1 MFVANINWQI
11 NWQEISHFISSLL
24 NSKFII
30 TIFTSWP
37 LAVVII
43 VLLLRKGILDKL
55 RQLDSFNYKDG
66 TATFIKEEIDKAK
79 ALNVEVEVPKKLN
92 DTSEPDEEPSDS
104 KNAEGVYEPADFK
117 DNKYLEDYAAPYKVI
132 LSWSMV
138 ESRIIEICRNYD
150 IKLSTLYKRVKMLKH
165 VGVISENTFKTITSL
180 FNIRNVAEAHP
191 NSVKKEDAYSYEAL
205 CNKVIKDLED
215 I

>member
-1 MFVANINWQI
+1 MLVANI

-30 TIFTSWP
+30 TILTSWP

-43 VLLLRKGILDKL
+43 VLILRKGILDKI

-79 ALNVEVEVPKKLN
+79 ALNVQFEVHKKLN
-92 DTSEPDEEPSDS
+92 DTSEPDEEPSDANNV
-104 KNAEGVYEPADFK
+104 KEVYETTSFNI
-117 DNKYLEDYAAPYKVI
+117 DNHIENIFAPQRI
-132 LSWSMV
+132 IISWSKV
-138 ESRIIEICRNYD
+138 ESRIIELCRNYD
-150 IKLSTLYKRVKMLKH
+150 IKFSTLYKRVKRLKH

-180 FNIRNVAEAHP
+180 FNIRNAAGAHP
-191 NSVKKEDAYSYEAL
+191 NSVKKEDADNYEAL
-205 CNKVIKDLED
+205 CNKVIKDLEN

>member
-1 MFVANINWQI
+1 MLVANI

-79 ALNVEVEVPKKLN
+79 GWNVEVKMHKELN
-92 DTSEPDEEPSDS
+92 DVSEPDEEPSDS

-117 DNKYLEDYAAPYKVI
+117 DNKYLEDYGAPYKVI

-165 VGVISENTFKTITSL
+165 IGVISENTFKTITSL

-191 NSVKKEDAYSYEAL
+191 NSVKKEDAYNYEAL

>member
-1 MFVANINWQI
+1 MLVANI

-37 LAVVII
+37 LAIVII

-92 DTSEPDEEPSDS
+92 DTSEPDEEPSDANNV
-104 KNAEGVYEPADFK
+104 KEVYEPAYK
-117 DNKYLEDYAAPYKVI
+117 DYGYIDDYFAPRRII
-132 LSWSMV
+132 LSWSKV

-150 IKLSTLYKRVKMLKH
+150 IKLSTLYKRVKALKY
-165 VGVISENTFKTITSL
+165 VGAISENTFKTITSL
-180 FNIRNVAEAHP
+180 FNIRNAAEAHP
-191 NSVKKEDAYSYEAL
+191 NSVKKEDANNYEAL

>member
-1 MFVANINWQI
+1 MLVANI

-37 LAVVII
+37 LAIVII

-79 ALNVEVEVPKKLN
+79 ALNMEFEVPKELN
-92 DTSEPDEEPSDS
+92 DMSEPDEEPSDS
-104 KNAEGVYEPADFK
+104 NNKAKEDYKPTYE
-117 DNKYLEDYAAPYKVI
+117 YLEDYAAPHMI
-132 LSWSMV
+132 IISWSMV
-138 ESRIIEICRNYD
+138 ESRIIEICRKRNFEFDTFFRQVKALKYAGLLSD
-150 IKLSTLYKRVKMLKH
+150 STFRTIKYLS
-165 VGVISENTFKTITSL
+165 
-180 FNIRNVAEAHP
+180 NIRNVAETHP
-191 NSVKKEDAYSYEAL
+191 DSVKIENAYDYEKL
-205 CNKVIKDLED
+205 CHKVIKDLED